1 MPENSNKNH
10 SNIDLKDIGVFA
22 LSRWPIFVC
31 MALFFTAVAFIYS
44 SFIAV
49 PLYVSTGKI
58 HIMNQTT
65 DKLTSSDLSISTYVT
80 KDCENLISD
89 NAVLDEVSEKL
100 GKKYSVGELK
110 RAISINVPEDTR
122 FIEISIKT
130 TSANDSKIIVDT
142 VCRVSQEK
150 IQDILNVNN
159 VTVVREGTLPSSPV
173 SPNIS
178 RNVASAF
185 LLACFGYALIIFIA
199 YYFND
204 KINTPED
211 VEKYLGI
218 STLGDIPCNKLKT
231 RSK

>member
-10 SNIDLKDIGVFA
+10 SNINIKDLVIFA
-22 LSRWPIFVC
+22 LSKWPIFVC
-31 MALFFTAVAFIYS
+31 MTVLFTAVAFIYS

-65 DKLTSSDLSISTYVT
+65 DKLTSSDLSISTYVV
-80 KDCENLISD
+80 KDCEDLISD
-89 NAVLDEVSEKL
+89 STVLGEVSEKL

-110 RAISINVPEDTR
+110 RAISISVPENTR

-130 TSANDSKIIVDT
+130 ASANDSKIIVDT
-142 VCRVSQEK
+142 VCSVSQEK

-159 VTVVREGTLPSSPV
+159 VTVVREGNVSSSPV

-185 LLACFGYALIIFIA
+185 LLACFGYALIIFIT

>member
-22 LSRWPIFVC
+22 LSKWPILAC
-31 MALFFTAVAFIYS
+31 MAVFFTLAAYIYS

-49 PLYVSTGKI
+49 PLYVSTGKLY
-58 HIMNQTT
+58 IMNQSADILTT
-65 DKLTSSDLSISTYVT
+65 TDLSISTYVV
-80 KDCENLISD
+80 KDCEDLISD
-89 NAVLDEVSEKL
+89 STVLGEVSEKL
-100 GKKYSVGELK
+100 GKKYSVNELK
-110 RAISINVPEDTR
+110 SAISTNAPEDTR
-122 FIEISIKT
+122 FIEISVKT
-130 TSANDSKIIVDT
+130 ASANDSKIIVDT
-142 VCRVSQEK
+142 VCSVSREK
-150 IQDILNVNN
+150 IREILNVNN
-159 VTVVREGTLPSSPV
+159 VTVVREGNVSSSPV